1 MKNIADESTQSVEL
15 REKIDLGTKTIEKES
30 YRERERA
37 LKRAQTPSATQSLR
51 GPPKSSSNR

>member
-30 YRERERA
+30 YRERERER
-37 LKRAQTPSATQSLR
+37 LKERKLR
-51 GPPKSSSNR
+51 RQLSP

>member
-30 YRERERA
+30 YRERERE
-37 LKRAQTPSATQSLR
+37 SA
-51 GPPKSSSNR
+51 